1 MTQAIHQPLVA
12 VYCGSRSGH
21 QPHYQQMARQLGQA
35 LALAG
40 FGLVYGGASI
50 GLMGQVADAV
60 LADFGPVLGVIPD
73 FLMDNEIAHHHLTE
87 LQVVPTM
94 HARKAIMAE
103 RASAYVAIAG
113 GWGTLEELTEMVSW
127 QQLGQHNKPIILL
140 NTDGYFDG
148 LIMQLQRA
156 VDDGFMSV
164 QDQVR
169 LLVCTEVQGVL
180 DVLVHQQQPARV
192 LV

>member
-1 MTQAIHQPLVA
+1 MTQAMAQPLVA
-12 VYCGSRSGH
+12 VYCGSRAGH
-21 QPHYQQMARQLGQA
+21 RPIYQQVAVQLGQG
-35 LALAG
+35 LAQAG

-50 GLMGQVADAV
+50 GLMGLVADAV
-60 LADFGPVLGVIPD
+60 LAHGGPVLGVIPD
-73 FLMDNEIAHHHLTE
+73 FLLNYEIAHNHLTE

-103 RASAYVAIAG
+103 RASAYVALAG

-127 QQLGQHNKPIILL
+127 QQLGQHDKPIILL

-156 VDDGFMSV
+156 VHDGFMSV
-164 QDQVR
+164 QDQAR
-169 LLVCTEVQGVL
+169 LLVCTDVQGVL

>member
-1 MTQAIHQPLVA
+1 MTQAIAQPLIA
-12 VYCGSRSGH
+12 VYCGSRAGH
-21 QPHYQQMARQLGQA
+21 RPIYQQVAVQLGQG
-35 LALAG
+35 LAHAG

-50 GLMGQVADAV
+50 GLMGLVADAV
-60 LADFGPVLGVIPD
+60 LADGGPVLGVIPD
-73 FLMDNEIAHHHLTE
+73 FLMSYEIAHNHLSE

-127 QQLGQHNKPIILL
+127 QQLGQHDKPIILL

-164 QDQVR
+164 QDQAR
-169 LLVCTEVQGVL
+169 LLVCTNVQGVL

>member
-21 QPHYQQMARQLGQA
+21 QPHYQQIARQLGQA

-60 LADFGPVLGVIPD
+60 LADGGPVLGVIPD
-73 FLMDNEIAHHHLTE
+73 FLMDHEIAHHHLTE

-164 QDQVR
+164 QDQAR

-180 DVLVHQQQPARV
+180 DVLIHQQQPARV